1 MSKTSKTANKA
12 KNLDA
17 PTPDE
22 EAIARAAEAKSLRK
36 AQHQRDAAAAYHR
49 THTGRVIDEDNPPS
63 PEPSHGIAPM
73 HTPAPDLNEES
84 DEDDEDSEDDESG
97 SSSGSESSSSEE
109 MSF

>member
-22 EAIARAAEAKSLRK
+22 EAIARAAEAKALRQ

-49 THTGRVIDEDNPPS
+49 THTGRTIDEANPPS

-73 HTPAPDLNEES
+73 HTPAIDLDEEEEEGDREDGAEDADS
-84 DEDDEDSEDDESG
+84 TDEA
-97 SSSGSESSSSEE
+97 
-109 MSF
+109 